1 MPTHRVAC
9 TILLLT
15 AQVHGAVLFV
25 ETCFATLAPALVSK
39 VECQLGENFSW
50 TSRES
55 VIGMSAISGCW
66 PVTGRRS
73 DWCETTIRSIHQLQ
87 HPDGT
92 TCALSVIQWSDWLV
106 ATLIDAYGA
115 RCTAAQC
122 KVQHPQSCWSLS
134 SFSTSVILPLATST
148 SGLRHLI
155 VPLPLNS
162 TKQFRGG
169 NISVPAY
176 LII

>member
-25 ETCFATLAPALVSK
+25 DMLR
-39 VECQLGENFSW
+39 NFS
-50 TSRES
+50 TCVSFKG
-55 VIGMSAISGCW
+55 GMSAWREFLLDLEGERNRDERHKW
-66 PVTGRRS
+66 LLAG
-73 DWCETTIRSIHQLQ
+73 
-87 HPDGT
+87 DGPEVRLVRDYHSFYSSVAT
-92 TCALSVIQWSDWLV
+92 PGWYHMLSVIQWSDWLV